1 MKKPSRFQ
9 VALRM
14 LRIKQ
19 LGAIEQTLPDLKRG
33 ESAVDWMV
41 RHKMAPTPQVAAEI
55 LIAGS
60 ALSETLNEIMREI
73 EAQEVGADP

>member
-14 LRIKQ
+14 LR
-19 LGAIEQTLPDLKRG
+19 LGRLSQIEETLPDLKRG

-41 RHKMAPTPQVAAEI
+41 RHRMASTPQIAAEM
-55 LIAGS
+55 LVTGCQ
-60 ALSETLNEIMREI
+60 LSVTLDEMMREI
-73 EAQEVGADP
+73 EAQEVGADT